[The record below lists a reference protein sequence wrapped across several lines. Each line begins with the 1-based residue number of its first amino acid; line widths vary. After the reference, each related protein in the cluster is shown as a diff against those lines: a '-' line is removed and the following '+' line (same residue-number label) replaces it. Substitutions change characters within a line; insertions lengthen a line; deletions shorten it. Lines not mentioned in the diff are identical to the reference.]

1 MDSTRL
7 AQIRKEFYVST
18 RKRVET
24 IIGRESPDLIRYR
37 QKYESEL
44 IRLKCSAV
52 NKKQFMSRLKQ
63 ANIILV
69 GDFHVQ
75 KQSSRGLLRL
85 LRKVNTRFVLCVEC
99 LTTADQQYID
109 QYLSGELAEKDFL
122 IRVGWKQK
130 WSFPWE
136 NYRPLF
142 KWAQAHN
149 GLVFGINAESGLKS
163 LSARDKYSAMQIKRI
178 RSRHRESQ
186 IFVQFG
192 DLHLASAH
200 LPRQIKK
207 QLPKDNLCTI
217 YQSPEIIYFRIME
230 EQKEQSTDVVKLSE
244 DQWALNVLPPWV
256 KWQDFLLYL
265 ESNENS
271 RGGSADKKI
280 KKSDF
285 DLTDNVSH
293 SVALLSDSFGFKTN
307 TASLSVYSSMDESF
321 FDQIDTLSINVRKR
335 ILENVQEGQ
344 SFYIPELQIAYLSRL
359 SVNHVSKIAAQ
370 YIYFVQKGF
379 TKTLS
384 DPRKDFL
391 KMIWL
396 EMVTYLCS
404 KIANPKRKS
413 DTLQDI
419 RSALQ
424 KEQFDDRGK
433 EALMLSLNQKLSELH
448 FISSKKIRNISAFQ
462 TKVLNK
468 RSYVIASQILGGI
481 MGEKFYSAI
490 IKKHLKMPL
499 DKKVIFKDLQSAHF
513 SEVYFETLE
522 QIESWPVSFKSKF
535 DKL

>member
-7 AQIRKEFYVST
+7 AQIRKEFYLTT

-24 IIGRESPDLIRYR
+24 IVGRESADLIRYR
-37 QKYESEL
+37 LKYELEL
-44 IRLKCSAV
+44 SRLKCSSV
-52 NKKQFMSRLKQ
+52 NKKQFILRLKE
-63 ANIILV
+63 ADIILV

-85 LRKVNTRFVLCVEC
+85 LRKVNTNFILCVEC
-99 LTTADQQYID
+99 LTAADQVHIDDYISGK
-109 QYLSGELAEKDFL
+109 LSEKDFL
-122 IRVGWKQK
+122 SRVQWKKK

-142 KWAQAHN
+142 KWAQTHN
-149 GLVFGINAESGLKS
+149 GHIYGINADPKIKS
-163 LSARDKYSAMQIKRI
+163 LADRDKYSAFMIKKI
-178 RSRHRESQ
+178 RLANSKSQ
-186 IFVQFG
+186 IFIQYG

-200 LPRQIKK
+200 LPKQIKK
-207 QLPKDNLCTI
+207 QLPKVNLCTV

-230 EQKEQSTDVVKLSE
+230 EQKEQTTDVVRLSE

-265 ESNENS
+265 ES
-271 RGGSADKKI
+271 GYDKKI
-280 KKSDF
+280 KRLDH
-285 DLTDNVSH
+285 DLTDSVSH
-293 SVALLSDSFGFKTN
+293 SVALLSDSFGFKIDTD
-307 TASLSVYSSMDESF
+307 SLSVYSSMDESF
-321 FDQIDTLSINVRKR
+321 FDQVDKLSLAVRKR
-335 ILENVQEGQ
+335 VLENVQDGQ
-344 SFYIPELQIAYLSRL
+344 SFYIPEIQVAYLSRL

-370 YIYFVQKGF
+370 YIYFLQKGF
-379 TKTLS
+379 IKTLS

-391 KMIWL
+391 KLIWL

-413 DTLQDI
+413 DTMQDI
-419 RSALQ
+419 RSALH

-433 EALMLSLNQKLSELH
+433 EALMLSLNQKLTELQ
-448 FISSKKIRNISAFQ
+448 FISSKKIKNISSFQ

-468 RSYVIASQILGGI
+468 KSYVIASQILGGI

-490 IKKHLKMPL
+490 IKKYLKLPR
-499 DKKVIFKDLQSAHF
+499 DKKVIFKDLQSVHF
-513 SEVYFETLE
+513 IEVYYETLE
-522 QIESWPVSFKSKF
+522 LIESWPTSFKSKF